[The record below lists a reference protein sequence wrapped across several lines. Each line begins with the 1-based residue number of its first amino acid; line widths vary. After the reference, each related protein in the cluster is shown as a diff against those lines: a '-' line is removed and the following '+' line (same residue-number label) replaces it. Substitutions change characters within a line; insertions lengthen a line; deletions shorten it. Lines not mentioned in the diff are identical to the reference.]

1 MMVGL
6 RFRVM
11 DIIELSE
18 IIRWPAA
25 VLIFLIFFC
34 LLFRTQIK
42 SGLERMNKFR
52 FKGAG
57 TEVSVNGEMPK
68 KETGQKVGGEEEVI
82 SEEKRSKETIE
93 TRELKKPVTAEDWGR
108 EMVFAF
114 IIDKDIGK
122 GKEAY
127 NKLKECES
135 NVDKRLK
142 DEAFYYYLL
151 FGCGDTSALKSLG
164 DLAQKDGIAPAVK
177 HIAIRYTGLCY
188 EKAGELDKAEV
199 AFKLASECSSI
210 SESDRAADKVSLAG
224 CLFKNDKKNE
234 AFNLLM
240 QEIANVTDE
249 DTLSKLYEG
258 LTDIYE
264 LAEDLEMRA
273 IALEKLIEIQP
284 NNTELR
290 FKAAYSYNQK
300 DFDNLALLHYK
311 TMISFKSDDS
321 AALNNIAVSYSQL
334 DMPILAAKFF
344 KKAIEQK
351 HTLAAANLAYKYMN
365 AGFDEEASELLKEA
379 RKSDKIDP
387 KVGEAISDI
396 EKKRQNE
403 SKSEEKAI
411 KKAKEQQKF
420 MLKFAEAYFVK
431 ISDSPEIAGAWK
443 STEGNEIEIKQ
454 VKDNIEGTWRKSNTD
469 YKFKGNIVNRGVKI
483 ITFKEQYV
491 WSSKALEFV
500 EEGKGYIYIAPEAD
514 KINIM
519 TVKEQEYSF
528 MELARQ

>member
-1 MMVGL
+1 
-6 RFRVM
+6 M
-11 DIIELSE
+11 DIIELVE
-18 IIRWPAA
+18 TIRWPAA
-25 VLIFLIFFC
+25 ILLFLIFFC
-34 LLFRTQIK
+34 MLFRTQIK
-42 SGLERMNKFR
+42 NWLERMNKFH
-52 FKGAG
+52 FKGGGA
-57 TEVSVNGEMPK
+57 EVSVGGEMPK
-68 KETGQKVGGEEEVI
+68 VEPGQKVGGEEKVI
-82 SEEKRSKETIE
+82 SEEKTGKETIE
-93 TRELKKPVTAEDWGR
+93 TKELKEPVTAEDWER
-108 EMVFAF
+108 AMFIAF
-114 IIDKDIGK
+114 IINKDIDK

-127 NKLKECES
+127 NKLQECES
-135 NVDKRLK
+135 NIDNRLK
-142 DEAFYYYLL
+142 NEAKYYYLL
-151 FGCGDTSALKSLG
+151 FGCGDTSALKKLE

-177 HIAIRYTGLCY
+177 HIAIRYTGFCY

-234 AFNLLM
+234 AFDLLM
-240 QEIANVTDE
+240 QEIANAREE
-249 DTLSKLYEG
+249 DVLSKLYEG
-258 LTDIYE
+258 LADIYE

-284 NNTELR
+284 NNTQLR

-311 TMISFKSDDS
+311 TMISFKSDDP

-387 KVGEAISDI
+387 LVGEAISDI
-396 EKKRQNE
+396 EKKIQNE
-403 SKSEEKAI
+403 SKIEEKAI
-411 KKAKEQQKF
+411 KKASEQQKF
-420 MLKFAEAYFVK
+420 MIRFAEAYFVK
-431 ISDSPEIAGAWK
+431 IPDCPEIGWAWK
-443 STEGNEIEIKQ
+443 SIEGNEIEIRQ
-454 VKDNIEGTWRKSNTD
+454 AKDTIEGTWRKSSNN
-469 YKFKGNIVNRGVKI
+469 YKFEGNIVNRGVRI
-483 ITFKEQYV
+483 TTFKEGYV
-491 WSSKALEFV
+491 WSSKKLEFV

-519 TVKEQEYSF
+519 IVKEQDYSF
-528 MELARQ
+528 MELVR